1 MCFVPPLP
9 FGNLRNSLEALGSK
23 EIWDNAEVQLK
34 VVERDGVLSFFF
46 WGGGGHYG
54 VVDELGGSTQT
65 RRQNCCFEKNMPLRL
80 KKN

>member
-9 FGNLRNSLEALGSK
+9 LETYESSLEALGSK

-34 VVERDGVLSFFF
+34 VVERDGVLSLFFF
-46 WGGGGHYG
+46 RGGHFV

>member
-1 MCFVPPLP
+1 MFCSPPP

-46 WGGGGHYG
+46 GGGA
-54 VVDELGGSTQT
+54 VITWW
-65 RRQNCCFEKNMPLRL
+65 
-80 KKN
+80 